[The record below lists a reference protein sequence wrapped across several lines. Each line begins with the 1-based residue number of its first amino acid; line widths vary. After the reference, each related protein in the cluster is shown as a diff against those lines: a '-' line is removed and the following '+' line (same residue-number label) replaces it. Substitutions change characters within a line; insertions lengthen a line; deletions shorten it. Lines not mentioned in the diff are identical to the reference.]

1 MKDLV
6 YITYQTFPSNKAN
19 TIQTMA
25 NLKYL
30 SEHFK
35 CKLIFPLREKNSSN
49 SDDFIRNYY
58 EINETIKINALKHY
72 LPFGRIEIFQKY
84 LFTISHFLWS
94 YFICKNLDDPQ
105 DALYFTRSDWVMYFL
120 SKKSKKVIF
129 ECHQLSKTRK
139 YVMKKAI
146 KSRYSQII
154 FLNNKL
160 QEDSGLEEKDIA
172 EKTIVLHNGVDS
184 KIFSF
189 NENLNK
195 KNVIYSGSFKRFG
208 DNRGIEFLLNCF
220 NDLRLKD
227 FNLSIYGGNNHE
239 VKELK
244 QIVKNLGLKNIK
256 IHPHEKQNKLANDM
270 KFSNIGVLLNSNKN
284 EHSYK
289 YTSPLK
295 YFEYLYSG
303 LNIIAVDF
311 PSHKDLP
318 YSQNI
323 TFFNENNHDS
333 FINAV
338 LFASEKQFDNTIDM
352 NSITLK
358 HRSYK
363 IKNFYARLEGLEPP
377 TL

>member
-1 MKDLV
+1 
-6 YITYQTFPSNKAN
+6 
-19 TIQTMA
+19 
-25 NLKYL
+25 
-30 SEHFK
+30 
-35 CKLIFPLREKNSSN
+35 
-49 SDDFIRNYY
+49 
-58 EINETIKINALKHY
+58 
-72 LPFGRIEIFQKY
+72 
-84 LFTISHFLWS
+84 
-94 YFICKNLDDPQ
+94 
-105 DALYFTRSDWVMYFL
+105 
-120 SKKSKKVIF
+120 
-129 ECHQLSKTRK
+129 
-139 YVMKKAI
+139 
-146 KSRYSQII
+146 
-154 FLNNKL
+154 
-160 QEDSGLEEKDIA
+160 
-172 EKTIVLHNGVDS
+172 
-184 KIFSF
+184 
-189 NENLNK
+189 
-195 KNVIYSGSFKRFG
+195 
-208 DNRGIEFLLNCF
+208 
-220 NDLRLKD
+220 
-227 FNLSIYGGNNHE
+227 
-239 VKELK
+239 
-244 QIVKNLGLKNIK
+244 
-256 IHPHEKQNKLANDM
+256 M